1 MSTADRHCCIGW
13 CGFDKN
19 SLVLTF
25 LSCLLRAV
33 NLPDKILLTIS
44 DQCLWKSATEVQLKV
59 KDGLPWQGQ
68 LLGGWWH
75 GDFLQLVRIQI
86 QIQIQIQTQKGDS
99 NPTQPNPSRCWSSAV
114 AGAREDLEAF
124 HLNLN

>member
-1 MSTADRHCCIGW
+1 MSTSDRYCCIGW

-33 NLPDKILLTIS
+33 YLPDKILLTIS

-86 QIQIQIQTQKGDS
+86 QIQIQYRGKHEYKACTHAHGWAPILSLIGE
-99 NPTQPNPSRCWSSAV
+99 NYI
-114 AGAREDLEAF
+114 
-124 HLNLN
+124 